1 MIMLSNRNKE
11 KTYGI
16 IDRFCTKRKL
26 FKLTG
31 NDAVSGYII
40 FIFHQVIACLSLT
53 YILIGEI
60 NWIFYLL
67 FTAWIAAFITHLYLN
82 GCILTRL
89 ERSLWSTRDWSGI
102 ISPGFSLLWRRLVS
116 MMTPNLVSN
125 IFICCGIVVFML
137 GFLRFLV

>member
-1 MIMLSNRNKE
+1 MLSIEIRKKHTE
-11 KTYGI
+11 LL
-16 IDRFCTKRKL
+16 IDFVRRKL

-60 NWIFYLL
+60 NWIFYLF

-102 ISPGFSLLWRRLVS
+102 LSWLFSPVAKTGVE
-116 MMTPNLVSN
+116 MTPNLVSN

-137 GFLRFLV
+137 GFLRFLYSLN